1 MAINPSLPIFSQQP
15 TPRPVA
21 RRVSQA
27 EFQLPATK
35 ASIPESFEQATRQFG
50 ESIQALSP
58 ADRKEIQILHSAVD
72 QWADANPGVDRLGP
86 FCVKV
91 MQYSDKRLQQ
101 LEKRA
106 GDGPTGRVRK
116 SGKNLQDGLQ
126 HGGAVHFAGPEL
138 EAVLNRRGNSA

>member
-1 MAINPSLPIFSQQP
+1 MAINPSLPLFSQQS
-15 TPRPVA
+15 TPRAAA

-35 ASIPESFEQATRQFG
+35 TSIPESFEQATRQFG

-101 LEKRA
+101 LESA
-106 GDGPTGRVRK
+106 PGTGQPGECE
-116 SGKNLQDGLQ
+116 S
-126 HGGAVHFAGPEL
+126 L
-138 EAVLNRRGNSA
+138 EKTFKTGYNMVVLYTSLVQN

>member
-1 MAINPSLPIFSQQP
+1 MAINPSLPLFAQQAAP
-15 TPRPVA
+15 GPAA
-21 RRVSQA
+21 RASRLAQVSQPD
-27 EFQLPATK
+27 FHLPMPS
-35 ASIPESFEQATRQFG
+35 ASVPQNFEQATRQFG

-101 LEKRA
+101 LESA
-106 GDGPTGRVRK
+106 PGTGVP
-116 SGKNLQDGLQ
+116 GECEGLEKAFKT
-126 HGGAVHFAGPEL
+126 GYNMV
-138 EAVLNRRGNSA
+138 VLYSSLVQN